1 MCACVDGRDEVGGMC
16 ACVGGRDVCIV
27 GGRDVC
33 MCRWEDV
40 LVQLGMWSEHVC
52 YVHYAL
58 QV

>member
-16 ACVGGRDVCIV
+16 ACVGER
-27 GGRDVC
+27 
-33 MCRWEDV
+33 DV
-40 LVQLGMWSEHVC
+40 LVQLGMWSVHVC

>member
-1 MCACVDGRDEVGGMC
+1 MCAC
-16 ACVGGRDVCIV
+16 V

-33 MCRWEDV
+33 MCRWEGCAGAV
-40 LVQLGMWSEHVC
+40 GSVEYTCIC